1 MSEDQKGL
9 KIKKALLG
17 SPKKRHS
24 YPGALI
30 VNCEKA
36 YKILDVPLSFLEG
49 IWADAECIIIE
60 GKIEKMKSNSHSI
73 ILPF

>member
-1 MSEDQKGL
+1 MDQNECGPERFENKEGISWITQ
-9 KIKKALLG
+9 KEAFISWG
-17 SPKKRHS
+17 
-24 YPGALI
+24 I
-30 VNCEKA
+30 DCE
-36 YKILDVPLSFLEG
+36 LSFLEG